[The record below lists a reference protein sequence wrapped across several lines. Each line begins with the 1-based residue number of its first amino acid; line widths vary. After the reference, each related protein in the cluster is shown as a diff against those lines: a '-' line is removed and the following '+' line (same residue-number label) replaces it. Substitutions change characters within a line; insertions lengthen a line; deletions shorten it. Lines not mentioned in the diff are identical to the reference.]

1 MPNPW
6 GAGSE
11 NINSVI
17 MDSTG
22 TNLTLKQTVSVPYTA
37 SPLNSCQ
44 WLSSSTVNGASSSRT
59 ISFIPSVQLIQTSY
73 LQVTIPLWFQTTSNV
88 IGSSITCGSVSVP
101 LILWRM
107 LTLPRLARIQQSDL
121 LRSLP
126 SLHSFPPTKQSAV
139 LSNLVF

>member
-17 MDSTG
+17 MDSIG

-37 SPLNSCQ
+37 SSLNSCQ

-73 LQVTIPLWFQTTSNV
+73 LQVTIPLWFETTSNV
-88 IGSSITCGSVSVP
+88 IGSSITCGSVSVY
-101 LILWRM
+101 LIIIRM
-107 LTLPRLARIQQSDL
+107 LTLPQLAHIQQSDL
-121 LRSLP
+121 LRFIPSLP
-126 SLHSFPPTKQSAV
+126 FFHPTKQSAL
-139 LSNLVF
+139 LSS

>member
-1 MPNPW
+1 MANPW

-17 MDSTG
+17 MDSVG

-44 WLSSSTVNGASSSRT
+44 WLSNSTVNGASSSRT

-73 LQVTIPLWFQTTSNV
+73 LQVTIPWWFQTTSNV
-88 IGSSITCGSVSVP
+88 IGSSIICSNVSVP
-101 LILWRM
+101 LSLLRM
-107 LTLPRLARIQQSDL
+107 LTLPRLAPIQPSDL
-121 LRSLP
+121 QRSIPSLP
-126 SLHSFPPTKQSAV
+126 SSPPIKQ
-139 LSNLVF
+139 